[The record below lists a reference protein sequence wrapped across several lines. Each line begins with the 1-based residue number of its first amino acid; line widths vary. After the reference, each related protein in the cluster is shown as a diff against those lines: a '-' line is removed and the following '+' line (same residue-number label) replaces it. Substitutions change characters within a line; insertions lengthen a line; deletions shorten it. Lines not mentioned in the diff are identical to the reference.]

1 MSRAASSRQCVGIR
15 CYSMYCMTVTER
27 GQVEE
32 GCGFILWSQ
41 SLDMSMMD
49 EKIDTLV
56 IIDMVSLR

>member
-1 MSRAASSRQCVGIR
+1 
-15 CYSMYCMTVTER
+15 MYCMTVTER